1 MDDKNFIINLEKHQT
16 KDVTDSHING
26 ELTVI
31 WRDWDK
37 IFPKNPEMVY
47 VNTVNPMEIKG
58 PHLHKN
64 RTTYFYCISGE
75 VVILIQDDEGV
86 IHEISSNSD
95 IPILISVPNKLA
107 AAIINPTNNVSKILV
122 LADVAWKPNDNEM
135 INVTFDN
142 YNWNKWKNNVKKV

>member
-16 KDVTDSHING
+16 KDINDSHVNG

-37 IFPKNPEMVY
+37 ILPKNPEMVY
-47 VNTVNPMEIKG
+47 VNTVNPKEIKG

-75 VVILIQDDEGV
+75 MIIVIEDSEGV
-86 IHEISSNSD
+86 IHEIPSNSD
-95 IPILISVPNKLA
+95 LPILISVPNKLS
-107 AAIINPTNNVSKILV
+107 AAIINPTNNISKILV

-135 INVTFDN
+135 KNTEFVGYDLK
-142 YNWNKWKNNVKKV
+142 KWVNN

>member
-1 MDDKNFIINLEKHQT
+1 MKNENFIINLEKHPT
-16 KDVTDSHING
+16 KDVNDSHING

-37 IFPKNPEMVY
+37 ILPKNPEMVY
-47 VNTVNPMEIKG
+47 VNTINPNEIKG

-64 RTTYFYCISGE
+64 RTTYFYCISGDI
-75 VVILIQDDEGV
+75 VIVIEDEQGE

-95 IPILISVPNKLA
+95 VPILISVPNKLS
-107 AAIINPTNNVSKILV
+107 AAIINPTGSISKVLV

-135 INVTFDN
+135 ENTKFKD
-142 YNWNKWKNNVKKV
+142 YDWNKWKK

>member
-1 MDDKNFIINLEKHQT
+1 MNDKNFIINLEKHQT
-16 KDVTDSHING
+16 KDVNDSHING

-37 IFPKNPEMVY
+37 ILPKNPEMVY
-47 VNTVNPMEIKG
+47 VNTINPNEIKG

-64 RTTYFYCISGE
+64 RTTYFYCISGDI
-75 VVILIQDDEGV
+75 VIVIEDEQGE

-95 IPILISVPNKLA
+95 VPILISVPNKLS
-107 AAIINPTNNVSKILV
+107 AAIINPTGSISKVLV

-135 INVTFDN
+135 ENTKFKD
-142 YNWNKWKNNVKKV
+142 YDWNKWKK